1 MCVQPFGWCQ
11 PMRVDGCV
19 FSRLAGVNLCVLTVC
34 VQPFGSCQPMHVD
47 GCMFSRLAGVNLCVL
62 TDVCSEQDA
71 HIQAAHT
78 VGIRW
83 DWWCHSSC

>member
-34 VQPFGSCQPMHVD
+34 VQPFGLCQPMRVD
-47 GCMFSRLAGVNLCVL
+47 GCVFSRLAGVNLCVL
-62 TDVCSEQDA
+62 TDRCSA
-71 HIQAAHT
+71 VWLASTYA
-78 VGIRW
+78 
-83 DWWCHSSC
+83 C